1 MKNRPCGFQDLCG
14 YIPGKRR
21 DGKNGKGQTLPT
33 ELSGETHVTCQ
44 RYAASVLKSMNSKI
58 HWPVT
63 GPEGCQGEQRRQAW
77 SEMKL
82 LGPCLL

>member
-1 MKNRPCGFQDLCG
+1 MGPVDSKTFAVTSQERGEME
-14 YIPGKRR
+14 RMA
-21 DGKNGKGQTLPT
+21 KGQTLPT
-33 ELSGETHVTCQ
+33 ELSGETYVTCQ
-44 RYAASVLKSMNSKI
+44 RYAARILKSMNSKI